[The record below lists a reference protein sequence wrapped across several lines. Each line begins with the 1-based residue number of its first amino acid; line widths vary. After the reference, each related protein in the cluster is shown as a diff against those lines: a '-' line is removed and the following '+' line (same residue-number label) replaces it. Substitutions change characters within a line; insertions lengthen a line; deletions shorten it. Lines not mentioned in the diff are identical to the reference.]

1 MSDNLIRNYAEAN
14 NLDNNPHTNFAQTIL
29 ENDVAIDQNQ
39 LTESMNEMMLEEFK
53 ENVKAWT
60 LADNQVK
67 RLNAASKQLKT
78 KKKELNEKILDF
90 MARFNIEDLNTKEGI
105 IRYKKTFVKEPLTQ
119 KMIKEKLNEMF
130 KDSDSLEKI
139 NEIFTNRN
147 KVEKTTLR
155 RLKI

>member
-78 KKKELNEKILDF
+78 KKKE
-90 MARFNIEDLNTKEGI
+90 
-105 IRYKKTFVKEPLTQ
+105 
-119 KMIKEKLNEMF
+119 
-130 KDSDSLEKI
+130 I
-139 NEIFTNRN
+139 N
-147 KVEKTTLR
+147 
-155 RLKI
+155 